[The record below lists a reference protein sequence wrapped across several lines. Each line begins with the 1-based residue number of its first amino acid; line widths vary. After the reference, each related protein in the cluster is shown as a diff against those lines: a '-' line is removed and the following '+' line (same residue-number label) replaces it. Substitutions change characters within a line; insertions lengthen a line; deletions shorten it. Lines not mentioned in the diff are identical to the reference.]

1 MSLTYSMSHKK
12 KHTTKER
19 FAILENV
26 SAQLFVA
33 IEKVSIRIDAI
44 DKFLTEATKDF
55 KKDEDG
61 K

>member
-1 MSLTYSMSHKK
+1 MLLTYSMSHKK
-12 KHTTKER
+12 NHTTKER

-33 IEKVSIRIDAI
+33 IEKVSTRVDAI
-44 DKFLTEATKDF
+44 DKFLTTATKDF
-55 KKDEDG
+55 NEDV

>member
-1 MSLTYSMSHKK
+1 MSHKK
-12 KHTTKER
+12 NHTTKER

-33 IEKVSIRIDAI
+33 IEKVSTRVDAI
-44 DKFLTEATKDF
+44 DKFLTIATKDF
-55 KKDEDG
+55 KEDA